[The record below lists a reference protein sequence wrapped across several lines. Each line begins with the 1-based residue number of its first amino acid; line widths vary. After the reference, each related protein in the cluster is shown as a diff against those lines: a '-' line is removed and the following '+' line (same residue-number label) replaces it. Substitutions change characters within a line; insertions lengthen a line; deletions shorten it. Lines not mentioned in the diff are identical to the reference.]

1 MRPGG
6 GSYAHLDEAE
16 LVALFRARDAGAVRY
31 VATCNNQRL
40 FRAAWAVLQDS
51 AEAEDAVQSAYLKAF
66 AAIDTF
72 EGRSK
77 LSTWLTRIVIN
88 EARMRRRSARRRAAL
103 LGHAMPPGTD
113 IGEEVGTACQTPEEH
128 VANLQ
133 LRKALEQALG
143 SLPQIYRTVFI
154 LREIEGMTVEETAA
168 ALDILPATVKTR
180 LFRARHMLQARLTS
194 LDRTALKGVLAFGG
208 KICAALTARV
218 LLAITA

>member
-40 FRAAWAVLQDS
+40 FRAAWAVLRDS

-88 EARMRRRSARRRAAL
+88 EARVRRRSARRRAAL

-113 IGEEVGTACQTPEEH
+113 IGEEVDAAYQTPEQH
-128 VANLQ
+128 VANVQ

-180 LFRARHMLQARLTS
+180 LFRARHMLQARLSS
-194 LDRTALKGVLAFGG
+194 LDRTALQGVLAFGG

-218 LLAITA
+218 LLAIAA

>member
-40 FRAAWAVLQDS
+40 FRAAWAVLRDS

-88 EARMRRRSARRRAAL
+88 EARVRRRSARRRAAL
-103 LGHAMPPGTD
+103 FGHAMPPGTD
-113 IGEEVGTACQTPEEH
+113 IGEEVDAAYQTPEQH

-180 LFRARHMLQARLTS
+180 LFRARHMLQARLSS

-218 LLAITA
+218 LLAIAA

>member
-1 MRPGG
+1 M
-6 GSYAHLDEAE
+6 
-16 LVALFRARDAGAVRY
+16 FRARDAGAVRY

-40 FRAAWAVLQDS
+40 FRAAWAVLRDS

-88 EARMRRRSARRRAAL
+88 EARVRRRSARRRAAL

-113 IGEEVGTACQTPEEH
+113 IGEEVDTAYQTPEQH
-128 VANLQ
+128 VANVQ

-180 LFRARHMLQARLTS
+180 LFRARHMLQARLSS
-194 LDRTALKGVLAFGG
+194 LDRTAVKGVLAFGG

-218 LLAITA
+218 LLVIAA

>member
-40 FRAAWAVLQDS
+40 FRAAWAVLRDS

-88 EARMRRRSARRRAAL
+88 EARMRRRSARRRAAS

-113 IGEEVGTACQTPEEH
+113 IGEEVDAAYQTPEQH

-208 KICAALTARV
+208 KICAALTARA
-218 LLAITA
+218 LLMIAA

>member
-1 MRPGG
+1 MP
-6 GSYAHLDEAE
+6 
-16 LVALFRARDAGAVRY
+16 FR
-31 VATCNNQRL
+31 
-40 FRAAWAVLQDS
+40 
-51 AEAEDAVQSAYLKAF
+51 QSAYLKAF

-88 EARMRRRSARRRAAL
+88 EARVRRRSARRRAAL
-103 LGHAMPPGTD
+103 LRHAMPPGTD
-113 IGEEVGTACQTPEEH
+113 IGEEVDAAYQTPEQH

-180 LFRARHMLQARLTS
+180 LFRARHMLQARLSS

-218 LLAITA
+218 LLTIAA

>member
-40 FRAAWAVLQDS
+40 FRAAWAVLRDS

-88 EARMRRRSARRRAAL
+88 EARVRRRSARRRAAL

-113 IGEEVGTACQTPEEH
+113 IGEEVDTAYQTPEQH
-128 VANLQ
+128 VANVQ

-180 LFRARHMLQARLTS
+180 LFRARHMLQARLSS
-194 LDRTALKGVLAFGG
+194 LDRTAVKGVLAFGG

-218 LLAITA
+218 LLVIAA